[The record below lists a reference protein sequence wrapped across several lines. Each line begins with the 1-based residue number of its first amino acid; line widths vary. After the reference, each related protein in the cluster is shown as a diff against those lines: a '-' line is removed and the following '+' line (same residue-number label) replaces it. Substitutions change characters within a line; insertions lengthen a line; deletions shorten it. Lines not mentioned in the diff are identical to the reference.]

1 MTEPASTSP
10 ELEWIQMRKD
20 FDKDQI
26 ETGKEKFIRKFKQN
40 PLIPIGEFNVIN
52 ILLRKSFFN

>member
-1 MTEPASTSP
+1 MTQPTPANTP

-40 PLIPIGEFNVIN
+40 PLIPIGESVFRAH
-52 ILLRKSFFN
+52 LDCPT

>member
-1 MTEPASTSP
+1 MTQSTPANTP

-40 PLIPIGEFNVIN
+40 PLIPIGESVFQAY
-52 ILLRKSFFN
+52 LDRLT

>member
-1 MTEPASTSP
+1 MTQSTPANTP

-20 FDKDQI
+20 FDKEQI

-40 PLIPIGEFNVIN
+40 PLIPIGESIMFQAY
-52 ILLRKSFFN
+52 LDR